1 MSYTI
6 KSMSFNKFRVACQ
19 GQPGRKTRLESDL
32 QAHEYARLGINA
44 ANSQP
49 LKPVASNSITYAQLL
64 QSGASMGSG
73 KNCNMPKNY
82 RHKHKNTHT
91 LKHTHSHLPEHAT
104 GQWDRLRRSRLEKPG
119 LEFRLNPK
127 HRRWNLRLQTGQC
140 CLWYVTYQLE
150 GFLLKKTDAVQA
162 MQSAYSSVESCHD
175 VILWDTI
182 AKIYRYH
189 WYYSL
194 LIHIN
199 TILMY

>member
-19 GQPGRKTRLESDL
+19 GQPGGKTRLESDL

-49 LKPVASNSITYAQLL
+49 LKPVTSNSITYAQLL
-64 QSGASMGSG
+64 QSGASIGSG
-73 KNCNMPKNY
+73 KKLQHAKKTIGTNT
-82 RHKHKNTHT
+82 KNTHT
-91 LKHTHSHLPEHAT
+91 HTFRSMLR

-189 WYYSL
+189 WYHSL

-199 TILMY
+199 IY